1 MKYLLTILTL
11 TFIYLFTFSNSGIA
25 QNDVDEELKNIDGTV
40 DKITIT
46 ADGEEYTF
54 EGKDAEKLFKR
65 MKSSKSKSFTW
76 HTSDDGSVKKKIVFV
91 DKDGDKDVVE
101 LDGEDEDVFI
111 IKSDDDF
118 NLNTEGLQK
127 KVKVEIENG
136 EKKVTITTKENGEET
151 TEVYEGEEAD
161 EYLKKMKSEND
172 DFDIEI
178 KSDSNGKKV
187 KKIIIETE
195 KIEKEN

>member
-1 MKYLLTILTL
+1 MKFILFAACL
-11 TFIYLFTFSNSGIA
+11 TFMLIFTTSNYA
-25 QNDVDEELKNIDGTV
+25 QDIDEQLKQIDGTI
-40 DKITIT
+40 DKITVVS
-46 ADGEEYTF
+46 DGEEYIF
-54 EGKDAEKLFKR
+54 EGEDAQKLFKR
-65 MKSSKSKSFTW
+65 MKSSKSQSFAW
-76 HTSDDGSVKKKIVFV
+76 HTSDDGSTKKKIVFV
-91 DKDGDKDVVE
+91 EKDGNKEVIE

-118 NLNTEGLQK
+118 DWETDGTQK

-136 EKKVTITTKENGEET
+136 EKKVTITTKENGGET

-161 EYLKKMKSEND
+161 EYIEKMKSEND

-178 KSDSNGKKV
+178 KSDKDGKKV

-195 KIEKEN
+195 TEVD